1 MDSRVADGVPRVGG
15 GVRPPDSS
23 ASSIAADG
31 IRRVA
36 RAALDKADATGAGAA
51 AGEAAAR
58 PFLDAFVLA
67 EDADTRARLVEGLGA
82 CLTSRPRGFG
92 PAWRTAVDVFAR
104 AVVDPDPNVALAA
117 ADAAL
122 AALVVAV
129 RDACESSGTRTESSG
144 TGSASSSSA
153 SSSSAPASL
162 AIEMVR
168 LAADFAL
175 VADGRA
181 SRAAAAAAPRDGCR
195 RGRKRRGA
203 AAIAHP
209 RGFLRMGR
217 HPRFR
222 RVGTFFGGLDDRGDV
237 WREALGA
244 LSAVAA
250 GDRPSPSPA
259 SSPASEG
266 PDAPRRSKTRAHRR
280 SPSASADASSGSNPR
295 ENVPLRASCAHALD
309 ALFGALACFPEG
321 LPSSLWDD
329 AARVAVT
336 PLIDLDARREKMGA
350 ATRTWE
356 TTAAAAAEWA
366 AIRAERTLVPLCR
379 LLESSRA
386 ARRALLAPTLRRLPS
401 STAARH
407 QDLAAHA
414 ISAVAHVAATLAADA
429 GRDPGGADSG
439 ADADAELDAA
449 WEGVVVALSAA
460 VASAESE
467 TFATRRRRRPGR
479 RGTSGR
485 ERSRRDGRGR
495 GGRGGGALRV
505 SRGG

>member
-1 MDSRVADGVPRVGG
+1 MWSTASRVLVEACGH
-15 GVRPPDSS
+15 PDSS

-122 AALVVAV
+122 AALVVGV

-181 SRAAAAAAPRDGCR
+181 SRAAAAALREMAVDAGA
-195 RGRKRRGA
+195 KSAGA
-203 AAIAHP
+203 AAIRAP
-209 RGFLRMGR
+209 AGVPSDGSAPLLSPGR
-217 HPRFR
+217 HLLRWAR
-222 RVGTFFGGLDDRGDV
+222 RSRRTC
-237 WREALGA
+237 GA
-244 LSAVAA
+244 RRSA
-250 GDRPSPSPA
+250 RSPPSPP
-259 SSPASEG
+259 G
-266 PDAPRRSKTRAHRR
+266 TDPRRR
-280 SPSASADASSGSNPR
+280 P
-295 ENVPLRASCAHALD
+295 
-309 ALFGALACFPEG
+309 
-321 LPSSLWDD
+321 
-329 AARVAVT
+329 
-336 PLIDLDARREKMGA
+336 
-350 ATRTWE
+350 
-356 TTAAAAAEWA
+356 
-366 AIRAERTLVPLCR
+366 
-379 LLESSRA
+379 
-386 ARRALLAPTLRRLPS
+386 RRLPRPRVP
-401 STAARH
+401 TR
-407 QDLAAHA
+407 
-414 ISAVAHVAATLAADA
+414 
-429 GRDPGGADSG
+429 
-439 ADADAELDAA
+439 LDGPRRAPT
-449 WEGVVVALSAA
+449 GV
-460 VASAESE
+460 
-467 TFATRRRRRPGR
+467 RRPR
-479 RGTSGR
+479 ARTRVRVRTRARTFLCARLARTRWTRYSAR
-485 ERSRRDGRGR
+485 W
-495 GGRGGGALRV
+495 RV
-505 SRGG
+505 SPRVYPRLCGTTPRESP